1 MNKLTQLVREIVDA
15 HLNEE
20 MAFEA
25 SNQGRLGRGLGVDA
39 EKASKIK
46 QLYPKEHIIHKIIDA
61 IENPGDKIITR
72 LGYKNP
78 STGEFVD
85 GLMQMFGFKTPQSL
99 NAYLIELVKSG
110 IILDKDTAI
119 SKKEKPES
127 TGQRG
132 RKVSDTSRAGIVRTL
147 FQNFKD
153 NADYEPSEEDITYNL
168 PKGLGTEKLDAKDV
182 EKIKGSALGTI
193 KRGRPKTKTDDLDD
207 VKNAMK
213 ESLSEQFRRM
223 HKLAGL

>member
-1 MNKLTQLVREIVDA
+1 MNKFAQLVREVVDSY
-15 HLNEE
+15 LDEE
-20 MAFEA
+20 K
-25 SNQGRLGRGLGVDA
+25 QGRLGKGLGVDA

-46 QLYPKEHIIHKIIDA
+46 QLYPKDHRIYKIIDA
-61 IENPGDKIITR
+61 IENSGDKIITR
-72 LGYKNP
+72 VGYRNP

-85 GLMQMFGFKTPQSL
+85 GIMQMLGFKTPQEV
-99 NAYLIELVKSG
+99 NAYMSELVKSG
-110 IILDKDTAI
+110 IIIDKDTAI

-132 RKVSDTSRAGIVRTL
+132 RKVSDKSRAGIIRTL

-182 EKIKGSALGTI
+182 AKIKGSALGTI
-193 KRGRPKTKTDDLDD
+193 KRGRPAKSKEDELAGL
-207 VKNAMK
+207 KNAMK
-213 ESLSEQFRRM
+213 ESLSEQFLRM